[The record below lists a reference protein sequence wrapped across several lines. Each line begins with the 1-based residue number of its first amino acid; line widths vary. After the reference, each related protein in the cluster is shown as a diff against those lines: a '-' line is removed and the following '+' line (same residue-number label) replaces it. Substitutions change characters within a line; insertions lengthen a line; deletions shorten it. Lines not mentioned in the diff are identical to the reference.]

1 MLYLVG
7 VGGNQNLSARGAL
20 LRFSADSRYVESLV
34 NIDGCAREPCQFEM
48 GVFRD
53 LPEARLRQE
62 IGARLRQHMTKD
74 RSGLK

>member
-34 NIDGCAREPCQFEM
+34 NIDGCAREPCQF
-48 GVFRD
+48 
-53 LPEARLRQE
+53 
-62 IGARLRQHMTKD
+62 
-74 RSGLK
+74 